1 MTDSALV
8 GVWPL
13 SPLQEGLLFHAV
25 YDEEGID
32 VYVEQMI
39 TGLEG
44 KLDSAV
50 LRASWQALLDRHESL
65 RAGFQRRASGAPV
78 QLVMRRV
85 TLPWREEDLSGLD
98 ADTARAESERLG
110 IEERERRFDLAVPPL
125 LKVLLVRVGPD
136 EYRMMVT
143 LHHILLDGWS
153 LPVLMRELWTCYEA
167 GGSAHGLPPVTPYR
181 EYLAWLARQNKEE
194 AMAAWRKTLAGADE
208 PTLVAP
214 AEYNGAPAHSAMVS
228 GRASEELDQALRDL
242 TRRLHGL
249 TLNTVVQ
256 VAWALVVGKL
266 TGRRDVVFGASVA
279 GRPLDLPGMESM
291 LGLFINTVPVR
302 VRFDPAQSVAQL
314 LAELRA
320 EQAALVDYQYL
331 SLSDI
336 QRQAGP
342 GATFDTIMAFESFP
356 SGTNARKP
364 PGDKPSGDK
373 PSGDEVE
380 RRGPGGLKFT
390 EHGLRES
397 INYPLGLVVGPSGGL
412 GMRLSYRPDLFDE
425 ETAQGLV
432 DQVLRVLGQM
442 AADPETL
449 VGRLDVL
456 GEVERA
462 RVVEE
467 WNATG
472 AAVSGGSVVER
483 FEAWVGVAPDV
494 VAVRCGGEAL
504 SYGELDERANRLAR
518 LLCGVGVGRESRVAL
533 CLARSVDMV
542 VAELAVWKAGG
553 AFVPLDPEYPA
564 DRLGFVIADSG
575 AEVVLGTVDCLDG
588 VPLGDAR
595 AVLLEGADAFSAEPL
610 GTVIVPEQLAY
621 VIYTSGST
629 GRPKGVAV
637 AHGGVVNL
645 AEAMRPVLGMD
656 AGVVALQFASFSFDA
671 AVLDVVVTLAAGG
684 TLAVASAEER
694 KDPRALAEMIGRCG
708 ARVASVVPSLLGVL
722 DPDAVPGVGNWVLGA
737 ERLSAELAG
746 RWSAGARVWNTYG
759 PTEATVITTAT
770 ATALKTGLEAAPPIG
785 RPLPNNKVFVLDP
798 FLRPVSVGVI
808 GEVYVAGAGLAR
820 GYIGRPGLSAERF
833 VACPFAA
840 PGGRMYRSGDLAK
853 WTEEGDLV
861 FAGRVDEQVKVRGFR
876 VEPGEIEAVVAAFE
890 GVGQVAVVVRED
902 GPGDKQ
908 LVAYVVPNGELDV
921 AGVREFAAGRLPEYM
936 VPTVVVLDALPLTVN
951 GKLDRAKLPAPDATA
966 TVAGRGPAT
975 PNEEILCG
983 LFAEVLGVE
992 RVSADASFFELG
1004 GDSLLAMRLI
1014 ARLRAVLDTRITIRE
1029 LFTATTVALL
1039 SRRIEEEGNAD
1050 GRARPALLPCPRTDA
1065 VPLSYAQR
1073 RMWFLNRLE
1082 GVGEGAG
1089 YNLPLALRLSGELD
1103 RGALEA
1109 ALGDVADR
1117 HESLRTV
1124 FPETDGEPR
1133 QHVLTGGAGRP
1144 SLVVVETVEQE
1155 LPQTLMAHSARGF
1168 DLSVDLPWRARLL
1181 KTGPSEFVL
1190 LIVAHHIAVDGWS
1203 MGVLGREIG
1212 VAYGAR
1218 RAGRAPGWEPLP
1230 VQYADYALWQ
1240 REVLGDLE
1248 DPGSVISGQLGYW
1261 REALDGAPEEL
1272 ILPVD
1277 RSRPVVSSFRGRSV
1291 PVRVS
1296 PQVHARLVA
1305 LAQRGRATMFM
1316 VVQAALALLLSRMGA
1331 GKDIPVGT
1339 AVAGRGDAALD
1350 GLVGFFVNTL
1360 VLRSDVSGDP
1370 SFVELLSRVREAD
1383 LDAYA
1388 HQDVPFERLVED
1400 LNPAR
1405 SLGRNPLFQVSLG
1418 LQGAPAGEGRLWD
1431 LPGLR
1436 VRPLESGAEASA
1448 RVDLALD
1455 LAEHRDGDGNPGG
1468 IDGAFLYAT
1477 DLFDEQTVE
1486 VLAERLV
1493 RVLEQIASDP
1503 AARVSEVAV
1512 LGSGERARVLEEWNA
1527 TERDVPVRPLAEL
1540 FDERVELSPDAVAVV
1555 GAGGEEWSYAQLRER
1570 SERVAGVLG
1579 ARGVGRGDLV
1589 AVVLERSVDVVAV
1602 LLGIAKAGAGFVP
1615 VDPAYPVE
1623 RIGWMVEDSAPALV
1637 LCSERT
1643 RRLVPAGVEC
1653 LVWDPSDPLAEP
1665 APAVSVDVDDVAYV
1679 IYTSGSTGRP
1689 KGVAVTHRGIGNL
1702 VGAQIERFGV
1712 GADAR
1717 VLQLA
1722 SLSFDASVWELF
1734 MALLSGAALV
1744 MADPDRLPPHGS
1756 LSEVAAEFGVTH
1768 VTVSPS
1774 VLATVEELPESLG
1787 TVVVASEVCPP
1798 GLVERWASG
1807 RRMVNAYG
1815 PTEVTVCATVSE
1827 PLEASGS
1834 GPVPIGRPI
1843 TNTRA
1848 FVLDECLHPVPV
1860 GVLGELYVAG
1870 PGLARGYLGR
1880 AGLTAERFVACP
1892 FTGGRMYRTGDL
1904 VKWTADGQLVFGG
1917 RVDDQVK
1924 VRGFRVEPG
1933 EIETVLA
1940 AHPGVGQVAVIAR
1953 EDRAGDKRLVA
1964 YVVSDDAVDV
1974 SQLRTFLAGRLP
1986 DYMVPA
1992 VFVTLGA
1999 LPITV
2004 NGKLDRSALPAPD
2017 FTGAATAGRGPQT
2030 PTEERLCM
2038 LFAEVLGLEEV
2049 GAEASFFELG
2059 GDSILVM
2066 KLIAQIR
2073 AVLGAEVSIRAL
2085 FTAPTVADVARLL
2098 DATED
2103 STAQQALTARPRPEV
2118 LPLSYAQQRMWF
2130 LNRLEGVGDGAVYN
2144 LPLALRLSGEL
2155 DGVALEAALGDVADR
2170 HESLRTVFPETDGEP
2185 RQHVLTGEA
2194 GRPPLIVV
2202 ETAEEHLREVLG
2214 GYAARG
2220 FDLSVDL
2227 PWRARLLKTGP
2238 SEFVLLIVAHHIAV
2252 DGWSMG
2258 VLGREIGVA
2267 YGARRAGRAP
2277 GWEPLPVQYADYA
2290 LWQREVLGDLEDP
2303 ESVISGQLGYWRE
2316 ALAGAPEELI
2326 LPTDRPRPAVSS
2338 FRGGEVPVAITAETH
2353 AQLTGL
2359 AQRGGATMFMVM
2371 HAAISALLSRM
2382 GAGKDIPVGTAV
2394 AGRGDAALDGLVGFF
2409 VNTLVLRSDV
2419 SGDPSFVEL
2428 LSRVR
2433 EADLDAYAHQDVPFE
2448 RLVEDLNPARSLG
2461 RNPLFQV
2468 SLGLQG
2474 APGGE
2479 GRLWDLPG
2487 LGVRPLESG
2496 AEASARVDLA
2506 LDLAEHRDDDGNPGG
2521 IRGAFLYAT
2530 DLFDERTVEVLA
2542 ERLVRSLEQVA
2553 ADPSVRVSEFEVLGG
2568 AERARVLGG
2577 WNATERDVPV
2587 RPLAELFDERVELS
2601 PDAVAVVGAGGEE
2614 WSYAGLRERSERVAG
2629 VLGARGVG
2637 RGDLVAVVLERS
2649 VDVVAVL
2656 LGIAKAGAGFVPVDP
2671 AYPVERIGWMVEDS
2685 APALVLC
2692 SEGTRGLVP
2701 AGVECLMWDP
2711 SAVQSADAPP
2721 APVVSVSVD
2730 DVAYVIYTSGST
2742 GRPKG
2747 VAVTHRGIGNLVGA
2761 QIERFAVGADA
2772 RVLQLAS
2779 LSFDASVWELFMAL
2793 LSGAALVMADPD
2805 RLPPHGSLSEVAAEF
2820 GVTHVTVSPSVLATV
2835 EELPGSLGTVV
2846 VASEVCPPGLVE
2858 RWASGRRMVN
2868 AYGPTEVTVCAT
2880 VSEPL
2885 EASGSGPVPIG
2896 RPITNTRAFV
2906 LDERLH
2912 PVPVGALGELY
2923 VAGPG
2928 LARGYLGRAGL
2939 TAERFVACP
2948 FTGGRMYRTGDLV
2961 KWTAD
2966 GQLVF
2971 GGRVDDQ
2978 VKVRGFRVEPG
2989 EVETVLAAHPGVGQ
3003 VAVIAREDRAGDKR
3017 LVAYVVSDDAVDVS
3031 QLRTF
3036 LAGRLPDYMVPA
3048 VFVTLG
3054 ALPITVNG
3062 KLDRSA
3068 LPAPDFTGAATAGRG
3083 PQTPTEER
3091 LCMLFAEVLG
3101 LEEVGAEASF
3111 FELGGDSILVMKL
3124 IAQIRAV
3131 LGAEVSIRA
3140 LFTAPTVADV
3150 ARLLDATEDG
3160 TARTD
3165 SDGTGLLLPLRTEGG
3180 RPPVFCVHPSTGLGR
3195 CYAELTD
3202 HLPPDRP
3209 VYALQAR
3216 GFGTDE
3222 SLPRTVEEMA
3232 ADYVARIRT
3241 VQPAGPYHLLG
3252 WSFGGTVAH
3261 AMAALLQQRGE
3272 TVDLL
3277 ASLDGYPGVDE
3288 AEPTGAPDAPH
3299 EPDAPADEPD
3309 APADE
3314 PGEGPRGGR
3323 RKRVRML
3330 SEIQRVNANN
3340 NRLLQHHTPGVFRGD
3355 LLLFVATEGRPASAP
3370 APLAP
3375 DSWAPYVDGHV
3386 EPVRIAS
3393 DHDGMLTG
3401 EPLETIGRLISA
3413 QLLTKN

>member
-98 ADTARAESERLG
+98 AEAARAESERLG

-125 LKVLLVRVGPD
+125 LKVLLVKVRPD

-167 GGSAHGLPPVTPYR
+167 GGSAGGLPPVTPYR

-228 GRASEELDQALRDL
+228 GRASKELDQALRDL
-242 TRRLHGL
+242 TRRFPGL

-256 VAWALVVGKL
+256 AAWALVVGKL

-302 VRFDPAQSVAQL
+302 VRFDPARSVAEL
-314 LAELRA
+314 LTELQA

-364 PGDKPSGDK
+364 PADK
-373 PSGDEVE
+373 PSGDEVH

-432 DQVLRVLGQM
+432 DQVLRVLGQL

-456 GEVERA
+456 GEAERA
-462 RVVEE
+462 RVVAE
-467 WNATG
+467 WNATEV
-472 AAVSGGSVVER
+472 APSGGSVVER
-483 FEAWVGVAPDV
+483 FEGWVATAPDV
-494 VAVRCGGEAL
+494 VAVRCGDEAL
-504 SYGELDERANRLAR
+504 SYGELDRRANQLAR

-575 AEVVLGTVDCLDG
+575 AEVVLGTVDCLEG

-595 AVLLEGADAFSAEPL
+595 ALLLDGADAFSAEPL
-610 GTVIVPEQLAY
+610 GTVVVPGQLAY
-621 VIYTSGST
+621 VMYTSGST

-637 AHGGVVNL
+637 AHGGVANL

-694 KDPRALAEMIGRCG
+694 RDPRALAEMIGRCG
-708 ARVASVVPSLLGVL
+708 VRVASVVPSLLGVL
-722 DPDAVPGVGNWVLGA
+722 DPDAVPGVSNWVLGA

-770 ATALKTGLEAAPPIG
+770 ATELKAGLEAAPPIG
-785 RPLPNNKVFVLDP
+785 RPLPNNKVFVLDL
-798 FLRPVSVGVI
+798 FLRPVPVGVV
-808 GEVYVAGAGLAR
+808 GEVYIAGAGLAR

-833 VACPFAA
+833 VACPFAV

-853 WTEEGDLV
+853 WTADGDLV

-876 VEPGEIEAVVAAFE
+876 VEPGEIEAVVAACE
-890 GVGQVAVVVRED
+890 GVAQVAVVVRED
-902 GPGDKQ
+902 GPGDKR
-908 LVAYVVPNGELDV
+908 LVAYVVPDGELDV
-921 AGVREFAAGRLPEYM
+921 AAVREFAADRLPEYM
-936 VPTVVVLDALPLTVN
+936 VPAIVVLDALPLTVN
-951 GKLDRAKLPAPDATA
+951 GKLDRAKLPAPDAIVA
-966 TVAGRGPAT
+966 VAGRGPAT
-975 PNEEILCG
+975 PTEEILCG

-1014 ARLRAVLDTRITIRE
+1014 ARVRAVLNTRITIRE

-1039 SRRIEEEGNAD
+1039 SRRIEEEGDPD
-1050 GRARPALLPCPRTDA
+1050 GRARPALVPCPRPDS

-1103 RGALEA
+1103 RVALEA

-1133 QHVLTGGAGRP
+1133 QHVLAGGAGRP
-1144 SLVVVETVEQE
+1144 PLVVVETTEQE
-1155 LPQTLMAHSARGF
+1155 LPQALAAHSARGF

-1181 KTGPSEFVL
+1181 KTGSSEYVL

-1212 VAYGAR
+1212 VAYAAR

-1248 DPGSVISGQLGYW
+1248 DPDSVISGQLGYW
-1261 REALDGAPEEL
+1261 REALAGAPEEL
-1272 ILPVD
+1272 VLPAD
-1277 RSRPVVSSFRGRSV
+1277 RPRPAVSSFRGRSM

-1296 PQVHARLVA
+1296 PQIHARLVA

-1331 GKDIPVGT
+1331 GKDVPLGT

-1370 SFVELLSRVREAD
+1370 TFVELLSRVREAD

-1418 LQGAPAGEGRLWD
+1418 LQSAPSGEGRLWD

-1436 VRPLESGAEASA
+1436 VRPFESGTEASA

-1468 IDGAFLYAT
+1468 IRGAFLYAT
-1477 DLFDEQTVE
+1477 DLFDERTVE
-1486 VLAERLV
+1486 GLAERLV
-1493 RVLEQIASDP
+1493 RVLEQVASDP

-1512 LGSGERARVLEEWNA
+1512 LGPGERARVLVEWNA
-1527 TERDVPVRPLAEL
+1527 TEREVPLRPLGEL
-1540 FDERVELSPDAVAVV
+1540 FDERAAASPDAVAVV
-1555 GAGGEEWSYAQLRER
+1555 GAGGEEWSYAELGDR
-1570 SERVAGVLG
+1570 SDRVAGVLA

-1602 LLGIAKAGAGFVP
+1602 LLGIAKVGAGFVP

-1637 LCSERT
+1637 LCSEGT
-1643 RRLVPAGVEC
+1643 RGLVPAGVEC
-1653 LVWDPSDPLAEP
+1653 LVWGASDVVAEP
-1665 APAVSVDVDDVAYV
+1665 APATSVDIDDVAYV

-1702 VGAQIERFGV
+1702 AAAQIERFAV

-1744 MADPDRLPPHGS
+1744 MADSDTLPPNGS
-1756 LSEVAAEFGVTH
+1756 LSEVVAALGVTH

-1774 VLATVEELPESLG
+1774 VLATVEELPEGLG

-1798 GLVERWASG
+1798 SLVERWAPG

-1815 PTEVTVCATVSE
+1815 PTEVTVCATMSE

-1834 GPVPIGRPI
+1834 GPVPIGRPNP
-1843 TNTRA
+1843 NTA
-1848 FVLDECLHPVPV
+1848 VYVLDERFHPLPV

-1904 VKWTADGQLVFGG
+1904 AKWTVDGQLVFGG
-1917 RVDDQVK
+1917 RVDEQVK

-1933 EIETVLA
+1933 EIATALA
-1940 AHPGVGQVAVIAR
+1940 AHQGVRQVAVIAR
-1953 EDRAGDKRLVA
+1953 EDRTGDKRLVA
-1964 YVVSDDAVDV
+1964 YIVPDGSVDV
-1974 SQLRTFLAGRLP
+1974 SQLRAFLADRLP

-1992 VFVTLGA
+1992 AFVALDA

-2004 NGKLDRSALPAPD
+2004 NGKLDRAALPAPD
-2017 FTGAATAGRGPQT
+2017 FTGAATAGRGPET
-2030 PTEERLCM
+2030 PTEERLCE

-2049 GAEASFFELG
+2049 GSAEASFFELG

-2073 AVLGAEVSIRAL
+2073 AAFGAEVSIRAL

-2098 DATED
+2098 DGAED
-2103 STAQQALTARPRPEV
+2103 GTAQQALTARPRPEV

-2155 DGVALEAALGDVADR
+2155 DRVALEAALGDVADR
-2170 HESLRTVFPETDGEP
+2170 HESLRTVFPETAGEP
-2185 RQHVLTGEA
+2185 RQHVLAGEA

-2238 SEFVLLIVAHHIAV
+2238 SDYVLLIVAHHIAV

-2267 YGARRAGRAP
+2267 YAARRAGRAP

-2290 LWQREVLGDLEDP
+2290 LWQREVLGTLEDP
-2303 ESVISGQLGYWRE
+2303 DSVVSGQLGYWRE
-2316 ALAGAPEELI
+2316 ALAGAPEELV
-2326 LPTDRPRPAVSS
+2326 LPTDRPRPAVPS
-2338 FRGGEVPVAITAETH
+2338 FRGGEVPIAITAETH
-2353 AQLTGL
+2353 ARLTEL

-2382 GAGKDIPVGTAV
+2382 GAGKDVPVGTAV

-2419 SGDPSFVEL
+2419 GGDPTFVEL

-2448 RLVEDLNPARSLG
+2448 RLVEDLNPVRSLG

-2468 SLGLQG
+2468 SLGLQS
-2474 APGGE
+2474 APSGE

-2487 LGVRPLESG
+2487 LRVRPFESG
-2496 AEASARVDLA
+2496 TEASARVDLA
-2506 LDLAEHRDDDGNPGG
+2506 LDLAEHRDGDGNPGG

-2542 ERLVRSLEQVA
+2542 ERLARLLDQVA
-2553 ADPSVRVSEFEVLGG
+2553 ADPTARVSEFEVLDG
-2568 AERARVLGG
+2568 AERERVLEA

-2587 RPLAELFDERVELS
+2587 RPLAELFDARAELS

-2614 WSYAGLRERSERVAG
+2614 WSYAELGDRSDRVAG
-2629 VLGARGVG
+2629 VLAARGVG
-2637 RGDLVAVVLERS
+2637 CGDLVAVVLERS

-2656 LGIAKAGAGFVPVDP
+2656 LGIAKVGAGFVPVDP

-2701 AGVECLMWDP
+2701 AGVECLVWD
-2711 SAVQSADAPP
+2711 QSVVGEAPR

-2747 VAVTHRGIGNLVGA
+2747 VAVTHRGIGNLVSA
-2761 QIERFAVGADA
+2761 QIERFEVGADA

-2793 LSGAALVMADPD
+2793 LSGAALVMADQNM
-2805 RLPPHGSLSEVAAEF
+2805 LPPNGSLGATAAAL

-2835 EELPGSLGTVV
+2835 EELPEGLGTVV
-2846 VASEVCPPGLVE
+2846 VASEVCPPSLVE
-2858 RWASGRRMVN
+2858 RWAPGRRMVN

-2880 VSEPL
+2880 MSEPL

-2896 RPITNTRAFV
+2896 RPLTNTRAFV
-2906 LDERLH
+2906 LDERLA
-2912 PVPVGALGELY
+2912 PVPAGVQGELY

-2928 LARGYLGRAGL
+2928 LARGYLGRPGL

-2948 FTGGRMYRTGDLV
+2948 FTGGRMYRTGDLA

-2989 EVETVLAAHPGVGQ
+2989 EIETALAAHQGVRQ
-3003 VAVIAREDRAGDKR
+3003 VAVIAREDRTGDKR
-3017 LVAYVVSDDAVDVS
+3017 LVAYIVPDGSVDVS
-3031 QLRTF
+3031 RLRTF
-3036 LAGRLPDYMVPA
+3036 LADRLPDYMVPA
-3048 VFVTLG
+3048 AFVALD

-3062 KLDRSA
+3062 KLDRAA

-3083 PQTPTEER
+3083 PETPTEER
-3091 LCMLFAEVLG
+3091 LCALFAEVLG
-3101 LEEVGAEASF
+3101 LEEVGSAEASF

-3150 ARLLDATEDG
+3150 ARLLDGAEDG
-3160 TARTD
+3160 TVRTD
-3165 SDGTGLLLPLRTEGG
+3165 SDATGLLLPLRTEGD

-3241 VQPAGPYHLLG
+3241 VQPTGPYHLLG

-3261 AMAALLQQRGE
+3261 AMAALLQQQGE

-3277 ASLDGYPGVDE
+3277 VSLDGYPGVDD
-3288 AEPTGAPDAPH
+3288 AEPTG
-3299 EPDAPADEPD
+3299 EPA
-3309 APADE
+3309 
-3314 PGEGPRGGR
+3314 EGPRGGR
-3323 RKRVRML
+3323 PKRVRML

-3340 NRLLQHHTPGVFRGD
+3340 NRLLQHHTPGVFRGE
-3355 LLLFVATEGRPASAP
+3355 LLLFVATEGRPALAP

-3375 DSWAPYVDGHV
+3375 DSWAPYVDGHI

>member
-1 MTDSALV
+1 M
-8 GVWPL
+8 
-13 SPLQEGLLFHAV
+13 
-25 YDEEGID
+25 
-32 VYVEQMI
+32 
-39 TGLEG
+39 
-44 KLDSAV
+44 
-50 LRASWQALLDRHESL
+50 
-65 RAGFQRRASGAPV
+65 
-78 QLVMRRV
+78 
-85 TLPWREEDLSGLD
+85 
-98 ADTARAESERLG
+98 
-110 IEERERRFDLAVPPL
+110 
-125 LKVLLVRVGPD
+125 
-136 EYRMMVT
+136 
-143 LHHILLDGWS
+143 
-153 LPVLMRELWTCYEA
+153 
-167 GGSAHGLPPVTPYR
+167 
-181 EYLAWLARQNKEE
+181 
-194 AMAAWRKTLAGADE
+194 
-208 PTLVAP
+208 
-214 AEYNGAPAHSAMVS
+214 
-228 GRASEELDQALRDL
+228 
-242 TRRLHGL
+242 
-249 TLNTVVQ
+249 
-256 VAWALVVGKL
+256 
-266 TGRRDVVFGASVA
+266 
-279 GRPLDLPGMESM
+279 
-291 LGLFINTVPVR
+291 
-302 VRFDPAQSVAQL
+302 
-314 LAELRA
+314 
-320 EQAALVDYQYL
+320 
-331 SLSDI
+331 
-336 QRQAGP
+336 
-342 GATFDTIMAFESFP
+342 
-356 SGTNARKP
+356 
-364 PGDKPSGDK
+364 
-373 PSGDEVE
+373 
-380 RRGPGGLKFT
+380 
-390 EHGLRES
+390 
-397 INYPLGLVVGPSGGL
+397 
-412 GMRLSYRPDLFDE
+412 
-425 ETAQGLV
+425 
-432 DQVLRVLGQM
+432 
-442 AADPETL
+442 
-449 VGRLDVL
+449 
-456 GEVERA
+456 
-462 RVVEE
+462 
-467 WNATG
+467 
-472 AAVSGGSVVER
+472 
-483 FEAWVGVAPDV
+483 
-494 VAVRCGGEAL
+494 
-504 SYGELDERANRLAR
+504 
-518 LLCGVGVGRESRVAL
+518 
-533 CLARSVDMV
+533 
-542 VAELAVWKAGG
+542 
-553 AFVPLDPEYPA
+553 
-564 DRLGFVIADSG
+564 
-575 AEVVLGTVDCLDG
+575 
-588 VPLGDAR
+588 
-595 AVLLEGADAFSAEPL
+595 
-610 GTVIVPEQLAY
+610 
-621 VIYTSGST
+621 
-629 GRPKGVAV
+629 
-637 AHGGVVNL
+637 
-645 AEAMRPVLGMD
+645 
-656 AGVVALQFASFSFDA
+656 
-671 AVLDVVVTLAAGG
+671 
-684 TLAVASAEER
+684 
-694 KDPRALAEMIGRCG
+694 
-708 ARVASVVPSLLGVL
+708 
-722 DPDAVPGVGNWVLGA
+722 
-737 ERLSAELAG
+737 SAELAG

-770 ATALKTGLEAAPPIG
+770 ATALKTGLETAPPIG

-798 FLRPVSVGVI
+798 FLRPVPFGVI
-808 GEVYVAGAGLAR
+808 GEVYIAGAGLAR

-853 WTEEGDLV
+853 WTAEGDLV

-876 VEPGEIEAVVAAFE
+876 VEPGEIEAVVGACE

-902 GPGDKQ
+902 GPGDKR
-908 LVAYVVPNGELDV
+908 LVAYVVPGGDLDV
-921 AGVREFAAGRLPEYM
+921 AAVREFAADRLPEYM

-951 GKLDRAKLPAPDATA
+951 GKLDRAKLPAPDATV

-975 PNEEILCG
+975 PTEEILCG

-992 RVSADASFFELG
+992 RVAADASFFELG

-1014 ARLRAVLDTRITIRE
+1014 ARVRAVLDTRITIRE

-1050 GRARPALLPCPRTDA
+1050 GRARPALVPCPRPDT

-1082 GVGEGAG
+1082 GAGEGAG
-1089 YNLPLALRLSGELD
+1089 YNLPLALRVSGELG
-1103 RGALEA
+1103 RVALEA

-1133 QHVLTGGAGRP
+1133 QHVLADDAGRP
-1144 SLVVVETVEQE
+1144 SLVVVETAEQE
-1155 LPQTLMAHSARGF
+1155 LPQALAAHSARGF
-1168 DLSVDLPWRARLL
+1168 DLSVDLPWRVRLL
-1181 KTGPSEFVL
+1181 KTGSSEYVL

-1212 VAYGAR
+1212 VAYAAR

-1248 DPGSVISGQLGYW
+1248 DPDSVISGQLGYW
-1261 REALDGAPEEL
+1261 RDALAGAPEEL
-1272 ILPVD
+1272 VLPTD
-1277 RSRPVVSSFRGRSV
+1277 RPRPVVSSFRGRSV

-1296 PQVHARLVA
+1296 PQAHARLVA

-1370 SFVELLSRVREAD
+1370 TFVELLSRVREAD
-1383 LDAYA
+1383 LDGYA

-1418 LQGAPAGEGRLWD
+1418 LQGAPAGGGRLWD

-1468 IDGAFLYAT
+1468 LDGAFLYAT
-1477 DLFDEQTVE
+1477 DLFDQRTVE
-1486 VLAERLV
+1486 GLAERLV
-1493 RVLEQIASDP
+1493 RVLEQVASDP

-1512 LGSGERARVLEEWNA
+1512 LGPGERGRVLEEWNA
-1527 TERDVPVRPLAEL
+1527 TEREVPVRPLGEL
-1540 FDERVELSPDAVAVV
+1540 FDERAGLSPGAVAVV
-1555 GAGGEEWSYAQLRER
+1555 GAGGEEWSYGELRDR
-1570 SERVAGVLG
+1570 SDRVAGVLA

-1615 VDPAYPVE
+1615 VDPAYPAE
-1623 RIGWMVEDSAPALV
+1623 RVGWMVEDSAPALV
-1637 LCSERT
+1637 ICSEET
-1643 RRLVPAGVEC
+1643 RQLVPDGAEC
-1653 LVWDPSDPLAEP
+1653 LVWVPSDAVAEP
-1665 APAVSVDVDDVAYV
+1665 GPAVPVDVDDVAYV

-1702 VGAQIERFGV
+1702 ASAQIERFAV

-1744 MADPDRLPPHGS
+1744 MVDSDRLPPNGS
-1756 LSEVAAEFGVTH
+1756 LSEVVAELGVTH

-1798 GLVERWASG
+1798 GLVERWAPG
-1807 RRMVNAYG
+1807 RRVVNAYG
-1815 PTEVTVCATVSE
+1815 PTEVTVCATMSE

-1834 GPVPIGRPI
+1834 GPVPIGRPNP
-1843 TNTRA
+1843 NTA
-1848 FVLDECLHPVPV
+1848 VYVLDERFHPVPV

-1880 AGLTAERFVACP
+1880 PGLTAERFVACP

-1904 VKWTADGQLVFGG
+1904 AKWTAEGQLIFGG
-1917 RVDDQVK
+1917 RADDQVK

-1933 EIETVLA
+1933 EIETALA
-1940 AHPGVGQVAVIAR
+1940 AHEGVGQVAVIAR

-1964 YVVSDDAVDV
+1964 YVVPDGPADV
-1974 SQLRTFLAGRLP
+1974 TQLRAFLAGRLP

-1999 LPITV
+1999 LPVTV
-2004 NGKLDRSALPAPD
+2004 NGKLDRAALPAPD
-2017 FTGAATAGRGPQT
+2017 FIGAAMAGRGPET
-2030 PTEERLCM
+2030 PTEERLCA
-2038 LFAEVLGLEEV
+2038 LFAEVLGLDEV

-2098 DATED
+2098 DGTED
-2103 STAQQALTARPRPEV
+2103 GTAQQALTARPRPEV

-2155 DGVALEAALGDVADR
+2155 DRVALEAALGDVADR

-2238 SEFVLLIVAHHIAV
+2238 SDYVLLIVAHHIAV

-2267 YGARRAGRAP
+2267 YAARRAGRAP

-2303 ESVISGQLGYWRE
+2303 DSVISGQLGYWRD
-2316 ALAGAPEELI
+2316 ALAGAPEELL

-2353 AQLTGL
+2353 AQLTEL

-2419 SGDPSFVEL
+2419 SGDPTFVEL

-2433 EADLDAYAHQDVPFE
+2433 EADLDGYAHQDVPFE

-2474 APGGE
+2474 APAGG

-2487 LGVRPLESG
+2487 LRVRPLESG

-2506 LDLAEHRDDDGNPGG
+2506 LDLAEHRDGDGNPGG

-2530 DLFDERTVEVLA
+2530 DLFDQRTVEGLA
-2542 ERLVRSLEQVA
+2542 ERLARLLDQVA
-2553 ADPSVRVSEFEVLGG
+2553 ADPSARVSEFEVLDG
-2568 AERARVLGG
+2568 AERERVLEV
-2577 WNATERDVPV
+2577 WNATERDAPV
-2587 RPLAELFDERVELS
+2587 RPLGELFDERAGLS
-2601 PDAVAVVGAGGEE
+2601 PGAVAVVGAGGEE
-2614 WSYAGLRERSERVAG
+2614 WSYGELRDRSERVAG
-2629 VLGARGVG
+2629 VLAARGVG
-2637 RGDLVAVVLERS
+2637 CGDLVAVVLERS

-2671 AYPVERIGWMVEDS
+2671 AYPVERVGWMVEDS
-2685 APALVLC
+2685 APALVIC
-2692 SEGTRGLVP
+2692 SEETRQLVP
-2701 AGVECLMWDP
+2701 DGAECLMWDP
-2711 SAVQSADAPP
+2711 SAVHSVDVDVDVDVDA

-2747 VAVTHRGIGNLVGA
+2747 VAVTHRGIGNLVSA

-2793 LSGAALVMADPD
+2793 LSGAALVMADSD
-2805 RLPPHGSLSEVAAEF
+2805 RLPPNGSLGATATAL

-2835 EELPGSLGTVV
+2835 EELPESLGTVV

-2858 RWASGRRMVN
+2858 RWAPGRRVVN

-2880 VSEPL
+2880 MSEPL

-2896 RPITNTRAFV
+2896 RPIANTRAFV

-2912 PVPVGALGELY
+2912 PVPAGVLGELY

-2928 LARGYLGRAGL
+2928 LARGYLGRPGL

-2948 FTGGRMYRTGDLV
+2948 FTGGRMYRTGDLA
-2961 KWTAD
+2961 KWTAE
-2966 GQLVF
+2966 GQLIF

-2989 EVETVLAAHPGVGQ
+2989 EIETALAAHPSVGQ
-3003 VAVIAREDRAGDKR
+3003 VAVIAREDRTRDKR
-3017 LVAYVVSDDAVDVS
+3017 LVAYVVPDGPADVT
-3031 QLRTF
+3031 QLRVF
-3036 LAGRLPDYMVPA
+3036 LADRLPDYMVPA

-3054 ALPITVNG
+3054 ALPVTVNG
-3062 KLDRSA
+3062 KLDRAA
-3068 LPAPDFTGAATAGRG
+3068 LPAPDFTGAAMAGRG
-3083 PQTPTEER
+3083 PETPTEER
-3091 LCMLFAEVLG
+3091 LCALFAEVLG
-3101 LEEVGAEASF
+3101 LDEVGAEASF

-3150 ARLLDATEDG
+3150 ARLLDATADG
-3160 TARTD
+3160 TTRTG
-3165 SDGTGLLLPLRTEGG
+3165 SDDTGLLLPLRAEGD

-3195 CYAELTD
+3195 CYAELAD

-3261 AMAALLQQRGE
+3261 AMAALLQQQGE

-3277 ASLDGYPGVDE
+3277 VSLDGYPDADE
-3288 AEPTGAPDAPH
+3288 AEPADEPSAEPH
-3299 EPDAPADEPD
+3299 EPSAEPA
-3309 APADE
+3309 
-3314 PGEGPRGGR
+3314 EGPRGGR

-3340 NRLLQHHTPGVFRGD
+3340 NRLLQHHTPGVFRGE
-3355 LLLFVATEGRPASAP
+3355 LLLFVAAEGRPASAP
-3370 APLAP
+3370 AQLAP
-3375 DSWAPYVDGHV
+3375 DSWASYVDGHV
-3386 EPVRIAS
+3386 ESVRIAS

-3401 EPLETIGRLISA
+3401 EPVETIGRLISA
-3413 QLLTKN
+3413 QLLTEN